1 MDSQQCC
8 ELCGCV
14 MTEKKPRGSSGRRI
28 ELQSNVNGLS
38 VKHIRVYRYDVTI
51 ISRLSAFEDKSRHE
65 LVLSKEE
72 LAGHPI
78 FGDLDNVALE
88 LKKRTD
94 LIEQDH
100 SLQQF
105 LELLTSRH
113 VLFTPSDHICY
124 ESGRS
129 FLLNHKKYDFQDND
143 YPELGEGKYLA
154 VGSHK
159 SVRFIEGP
167 KRRANAHAAVVVDTR
182 KAAFHNPECLIN
194 KAMVI
199 VNFNNDQK
207 LRKNDVD
214 RLKAQLKGVFVQ
226 ATHSKHPRVFP
237 IAAVTEGTTVEKVF
251 DEGQGGS
258 ITLIDYCELKYD
270 IALRYPSAP
279 LIVVNGNRQTNYYP
293 WKCAT
298 SVAISV

>member
-1 MDSQQCC
+1 MTSQQCC

-14 MTEKKPRGSSGRRI
+14 MAAKNSHEARIRDREVLFTKRSKEDAVATERKDKCSNAFVRIVEKFGTVFLQQPRHA
-28 ELQSNVNGLS
+28 LYYDCQSILYAMQPIPDLEG
-38 VKHIRVYRYDVTI
+38 
-51 ISRLSAFEDKSRHE
+51 KSCHE

-72 LAGHPI
+72 LAGHPV

-88 LKKRTD
+88 LKKRID
-94 LIEQDH
+94 PFKQDH

-105 LELLTSRH
+105 LELLTRRH
-113 VLFTPSDHICY
+113 ALFTPSDHICY
-124 ESGRS
+124 RSGTS
-129 FLLNHKKYDFQDND
+129 
-143 YPELGEGKYLA
+143 
-154 VGSHK
+154 
-159 SVRFIEGP
+159 
-167 KRRANAHAAVVVDTR
+167 
-182 KAAFHNPECLIN
+182 CL
-194 KAMVI
+194 
-199 VNFNNDQK
+199 
-207 LRKNDVD
+207 
-214 RLKAQLKGVFVQ
+214 LKAQLKGVFVQ
-226 ATHSKHPRVFP
+226 TTHSKHPHVFP
-237 IAAVTEGTTVEKVF
+237 IAVVTEETTVEKVF